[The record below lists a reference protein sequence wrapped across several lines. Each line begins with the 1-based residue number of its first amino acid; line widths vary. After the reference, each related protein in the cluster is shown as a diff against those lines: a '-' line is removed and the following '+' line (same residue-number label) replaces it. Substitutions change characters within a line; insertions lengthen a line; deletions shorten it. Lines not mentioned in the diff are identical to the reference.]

1 LKFLLDE
8 NFPLPLLRRLRAEGL
23 EVEHIIDLGQRGL
36 PDAVIRRRI
45 ANEGIVLLTQDTE
58 FEDWPAEERGKV
70 IISRVPQSVPIQ
82 IRVELWSRAVRDFV
96 AREPS
101 GNLFEILETG
111 ELVQWESHDL
121 G

>member
-1 LKFLLDE
+1 MTFLLDE

-23 EVEHIIDLGQRGL
+23 AAEHIIDLGQRGI
-36 PDAVIRRRI
+36 PDALIRSRLVV
-45 ANEGIVLLTQDTE
+45 EDIVLLTQDTE
-58 FEDWPAEERGKV
+58 FEDWPAKHRGKV
-70 IISRVPQSVPIQ
+70 IISRVPQSLPIQ
-82 IRVELWSRAVRDFV
+82 DRVELWIRTIRDFA

-111 ELVQWESHDL
+111 EIVEWESRDY